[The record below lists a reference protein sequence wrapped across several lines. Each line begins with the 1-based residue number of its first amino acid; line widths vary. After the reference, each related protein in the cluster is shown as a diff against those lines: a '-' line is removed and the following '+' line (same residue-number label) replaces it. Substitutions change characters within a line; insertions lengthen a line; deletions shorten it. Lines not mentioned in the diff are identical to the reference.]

1 MLMNTKMGAEI
12 YISLTGLVWFKLC
25 SNGYT
30 KDNRL
35 NHKVS
40 TTDLEC
46 NNSYEFL
53 QYNRLNES
61 RLRRRS
67 RYVTVQLLI

>member
-1 MLMNTKMGAEI
+1 MNTKMGAEI

-40 TTDLEC
+40 TTEW
-46 NNSYEFL
+46 S
-53 QYNRLNES
+53 
-61 RLRRRS
+61 
-67 RYVTVQLLI
+67 VTILMNFYSITV